1 MYSAHVSKKLGDF
14 LTPFNGTQE
23 PSAAAC
29 SERDA
34 YFMRFALLEAEQAAA
49 HGDVPIGAI
58 VLSEDGRILA
68 RGRNRR
74 EQDADPTAHAEIV
87 ALRAAT
93 AGRGHWRLDDC
104 TLFVTLEPCAMCA
117 GALVNSRIRRVVY
130 GAKDPKGG
138 ALDSL
143 FEIGRDGRLNHR
155 FSSTS
160 GVGEAEART
169 QLQGFFRRLRSQGQK

>member
-1 MYSAHVSKKLGDF
+1 MPKRTGDF
-14 LTPFNGTQE
+14 LKPFSGHE
-23 PSAAAC
+23 PPSPEATLA
-29 SERDA
+29 SEE
-34 YFMRFALLEAEQAAA
+34 YCMGFALQEAEQAAT
-49 HGDVPIGAI
+49 HGDVPIGA
-58 VLSEDGRILA
+58 VVVREDGLILA

-74 EQDADPTAHAEIV
+74 EQDFDPTAHAEIV

-130 GAKDPKGG
+130 GAKDAKGG

-143 FEIGRDGRLNHR
+143 FELGRDPRLNHR
-155 FSSTS
+155 FHTTS
-160 GVGEAEART
+160 GVCEHDART
-169 QLQGFFRRLRSQGQK
+169 KLQVFFRRLRNQGQK